1 MALADDTVLYRMA
14 RAESLSIVHLD
25 SFSAVYHRASGI
37 THLITA
43 PAPEILATLG
53 EAGMTRAALLDRVA
67 PLVGEWMQTRYHV
80 LGNGALCL
88 FQTQADW
95 NPSSSVVELLLK
107 GLHVVLHLNA

>member
-1 MALADDTVLYRMA
+1 VAPADDAVLYRMA

-53 EAGMTRAALLDRVA
+53 EAGMTRAALLERLVRDFALGDADADVLRERLDELVA
-67 PLVGEWMQTRYHV
+67 SGLVSR
-80 LGNGALCL
+80 A
-88 FQTQADW
+88 
-95 NPSSSVVELLLK
+95 
-107 GLHVVLHLNA
+107 

>member
-53 EAGMTRAALLDRVA
+53 EAGMTRAALLDRLARDYALGDADMDVLRERLDELVA
-67 PLVGEWMQTRYHV
+67 SGLVSR
-80 LGNGALCL
+80 A
-88 FQTQADW
+88 
-95 NPSSSVVELLLK
+95 
-107 GLHVVLHLNA
+107 

>member
-53 EAGMTRAALLDRVA
+53 EAGMTRAALLQRLARDYALGDADADVLRERLDELVA
-67 PLVGEWMQTRYHV
+67 TGLVSR
-80 LGNGALCL
+80 A
-88 FQTQADW
+88 
-95 NPSSSVVELLLK
+95 
-107 GLHVVLHLNA
+107 

>member
-25 SFSAVYHRASGI
+25 SFSAVYHRASSI

-53 EAGMTRAALLDRVA
+53 EAGMTRAALLDRLARDYALGDADMDVLRERLDELVA
-67 PLVGEWMQTRYHV
+67 TGLVSR
-80 LGNGALCL
+80 A
-88 FQTQADW
+88 
-95 NPSSSVVELLLK
+95 
-107 GLHVVLHLNA
+107 

>member
-53 EAGMTRAALLDRVA
+53 EAGMTRAALLQRLVRDYALGDADADVLRERLDELVA
-67 PLVGEWMQTRYHV
+67 TGLVSR
-80 LGNGALCL
+80 A
-88 FQTQADW
+88 
-95 NPSSSVVELLLK
+95 
-107 GLHVVLHLNA
+107 